1 MRKTLTIISILA
13 LLLSGLGLLVF
24 APTAAKA
31 APECDGQGEVCTGYD
46 VKIDVPDDGGTAIYD
61 GPEAYITVSAEQ
73 VTWQAKEGYE
83 IVDTCMKEGGQGG
96 GVLIHPPV
104 EDGVYYMGDHEI
116 SHAAFNFSTVE
127 TPEPTTETPEPTT
140 ETPEP
145 TTETPEP
152 TTETPEPTTETPE
165 PTTETPE
172 PTTETPEP
180 TTETPEPTTETPE
193 PTTETPEPTTETP
206 EPTTETPAPTEQ
218 PIQPDPDL
226 GVGDWIPFIGGGT
239 VLLALGW
246 FLKDLHSRGKLPLK
260 KSS

>member
-1 MRKTLTIISILA
+1 
-13 LLLSGLGLLVF
+13 
-24 APTAAKA
+24 
-31 APECDGQGEVCTGYD
+31 
-46 VKIDVPDDGGTAIYD
+46 
-61 GPEAYITVSAEQ
+61 
-73 VTWQAKEGYE
+73 
-83 IVDTCMKEGGQGG
+83 MKEGGQGG

-116 SHAAFNFSTVE
+116 SHAAFNFSTV
-127 TPEPTTETPEPTT
+127 